1 MAVTQLQSHSPEP
14 CERTGPDTISKSI
27 SSPSVLVYLG
37 VTWAE
42 TVKKFKDISVRG
54 IFAQLKTHLT
64 QNVFLVNY
72 KSCIK
77 QTHISILVAT
87 SL

>member
-37 VTWAE
+37 VTWVE
-42 TVKKFKDISVRG
+42 TVKKIQGYFSSGYLCTIE
-54 IFAQLKTHLT
+54 
-64 QNVFLVNY
+64 N
-72 KSCIK
+72 
-77 QTHISILVAT
+77 T
-87 SL
+87 SDTKCLPS